1 MTPQH
6 IVRQL
11 LRAFLCPTASYR
23 RVRQEPRLTA
33 ARAARPAY
41 RLV

>member
-1 MTPQH
+1 MTTLH
-6 IVRQL
+6 IVRRL
-11 LRAFLCPTASYR
+11 LRTLLCPTASYR

-33 ARAARPAY
+33 ASAARPAY